1 MAEPKPASW
10 MPSHAAAQL
19 CRQLQSLLPMH
30 LLAPAAFEQI
40 LRYCGVRPGRQAW
53 RLFLS
58 RTLLLAGSLAAICGV
73 IFFFA
78 WNWAAMPAMAKFG
91 IIELLIVALAILIWW
106 RWYDAVSRTAL
117 LAAGFLFGALFAV
130 FGQIYQ
136 TGADSWELF
145 RAWALILLPL
155 ALLSRQGGLWFLTWL
170 VTNIGL
176 NLFFFSY
183 SSPFTVSFSLFD
195 SIFYLNTLF
204 TYGYLLFQGLCLL
217 AWEVTQRFSKTH
229 SPDKTVNRWF
239 PRLMAAYFLL
249 SLTTPIISEL
259 TYFHFQQPGYV
270 LLLCWV
276 AVMAGGYWWYRYRQP
291 DLCML
296 TLGVCSLL
304 AVGTAAIL
312 TSAGWGWYRN
322 VGSLFLIGILIALL
336 LGAGGKLLL
345 HWRRKMYPNQAV
357 ELSRS
362 AYDELLVNLE
372 QHSLL
377 NADQKAVLLA
387 EQGKLTLPWYI
398 RTAFAFGGW
407 IAALILLALLILLG
421 FVSGMFDNLNAGTI
435 IVVSLIGGAFAA
447 FLLTRPG
454 MGIQQIGLV
463 WAIASSIG
471 LYSGIILIQDSSSR
485 LMLMQSLWFIPV
497 LAVLIV
503 VFHNDMYRF
512 LATGTLVFMSIVTTS
527 YALIWHLAPDN
538 QQLFF
543 FIPIL
548 IVTVIVMLILWLIC
562 NETKLLATINAPL
575 IHPLMYGGIGG
586 ILVVCLHSIQMGN
599 IHEFYWMSDRGL
611 YLEQSLS
618 YGIPA
623 AFLLFTLIQWVLHRS
638 KLKPLWLIAAVVTS
652 LAAYFAPGMGFG
664 LALLLIARYQG
675 NQWLLGVAACF
686 LAVYTSSW
694 YYFLGFSLLYKS
706 LLLIGCGVL
715 LLVLAAVLNRVLSA
729 GEVNQHA

>member
-1 MAEPKPASW
+1 
-10 MPSHAAAQL
+10 
-19 CRQLQSLLPMH
+19 
-30 LLAPAAFEQI
+30 
-40 LRYCGVRPGRQAW
+40 
-53 RLFLS
+53 
-58 RTLLLAGSLAAICGV
+58 
-73 IFFFA
+73 
-78 WNWAAMPAMAKFG
+78 
-91 IIELLIVALAILIWW
+91 
-106 RWYDAVSRTAL
+106 
-117 LAAGFLFGALFAV
+117 
-130 FGQIYQ
+130 
-136 TGADSWELF
+136 
-145 RAWALILLPL
+145 
-155 ALLSRQGGLWFLTWL
+155 
-170 VTNIGL
+170 
-176 NLFFFSY
+176 
-183 SSPFTVSFSLFD
+183 
-195 SIFYLNTLF
+195 
-204 TYGYLLFQGLCLL
+204 
-217 AWEVTQRFSKTH
+217 
-229 SPDKTVNRWF
+229 
-239 PRLMAAYFLL
+239 
-249 SLTTPIISEL
+249 
-259 TYFHFQQPGYV
+259 
-270 LLLCWV
+270 
-276 AVMAGGYWWYRYRQP
+276 
-291 DLCML
+291 
-296 TLGVCSLL
+296 
-304 AVGTAAIL
+304 
-312 TSAGWGWYRN
+312 
-322 VGSLFLIGILIALL
+322 
-336 LGAGGKLLL
+336 
-345 HWRRKMYPNQAV
+345 MYPNQAV
-357 ELSRS
+357 GVSRS

-377 NADQKAVLLA
+377 NADQKTVLLG

-398 RTAFAFGGW
+398 RAAFAFGGW

-435 IVVSLIGGAFAA
+435 IVVSLIGSAFAV
-447 FLLTRPG
+447 LLLIRPG
-454 MGIQQIGLV
+454 LGRQQIGLV

-543 FIPIL
+543 FTPIL

-562 NETKLLATINAPL
+562 NEIKLLATVNAPL

-675 NQWLLGVAACF
+675 NQWLLGVAAVF
-686 LAVYTSSW
+686 SRFTPVAGITSS
-694 YYFLGFSLLYKS
+694 
-706 LLLIGCGVL
+706 
-715 LLVLAAVLNRVLSA
+715 ASA
-729 GEVNQHA
+729 CCINHCY